1 MKKRLKSIIAVL
13 LIICISCTPK
23 FVFAEGDSEEDREEE
38 LVAARRQIAEWAVQ
52 FATSSEAEKCEY
64 PSKKLSV
71 IIEKRGQTYRSTDPQ
86 DVYYFDCVGWV
97 SYAVNRA
104 IGISHP
110 SIESGNK
117 GFVQPLNTHSP
128 NVFDTAH
135 FAPIGINE
143 KRPGDIIVS
152 DKHVG
157 IYVGGGMMVDMQSE
171 LDLRPTTAVTDDE
184 DHVWKEAARLI
195 SVDGA
200 HYDPIEGGVE
210 LPSGPDIGGNG
221 GTEDEGTITTDIID
235 LDELGDQFE
244 YDGMPTTTIRE
255 SNQIDVFQWLFEKI
269 TGFLS
274 FIVGLLI
281 SIIRVPIVGWTRI
294 IEKAINK
301 FLHNLN

>member
-23 FVFAEGDSEEDREEE
+23 FVFAEGDSEEELAKARE
-38 LVAARRQIAEWAVQ
+38 QIAKWAIQFVQ
-52 FATSSEAEKCEY
+52 SPEAAKCEY

-117 GFVQPLNTHSP
+117 GFVQPLSTHSP
-128 NVFDTAH
+128 NVFDKAH
-135 FAPIGINE
+135 FAPIGIDE
-143 KRPGDIIVS
+143 KQPGDIIVS

-157 IYVGGGMMVDMQSE
+157 IYVGGEMMVDMQRGLE
-171 LDLRPTTAVTDDE
+171 LRSITEVADDE
-184 DHVWKEAARLI
+184 EHVWKEAARLI

-200 HYDPIEGGVE
+200 QYDPIEGGVE

-281 SIIRVPIVGWTRI
+281 SIIRAPIVGWTRI

>member
-23 FVFAEGDSEEDREEE
+23 FVFAEGDSEEELAKARE
-38 LVAARRQIAEWAVQ
+38 QIAKWAIQ
-52 FATSSEAEKCEY
+52 FANSPEAAKCDY
-64 PSKKLSV
+64 PTKDLTT
-71 IIEKRGQTYRSTDPQ
+71 IIERRGQTYRSKDPQ
-86 DVYYFDCVGWV
+86 DKYYFDCVGWV

-117 GFVQPLNTHSP
+117 GFVQPLNTNSP

-135 FAPIGINE
+135 FTPIGIDE
-143 KRPGDIIVS
+143 IQPGDILVS
-152 DKHVG
+152 NRHVG
-157 IYVGGGMMVDMQSE
+157 IYVGGDQMVDMQST
-171 LDLRPTTAVTDDE
+171 LKQRRTDQVTSDSN
-184 DHVWKEAARLI
+184 HVWKEAARLI
-195 SVDGA
+195 SIDGA

-210 LPSGPDIGGNG
+210 LPSGPDIGDGNG

-281 SIIRVPIVGWTRI
+281 SIIRAPIVGWTRI